1 MRPEHREQAERC
13 APFVIA
19 YALGML
25 TFWGASILFGQ
36 PVNELHT
43 AYFGDSGLMGDA
55 ASADARSS
63 AFGDGGQ
70 LETTPENLRAVAR
83 GGNISAVRRLI
94 AQDIDLNAADYKG
107 RTALILAAGAGQSR
121 IVGVLI
127 TAGAKL
133 DATTKSGRTALMAA
147 SKRGDADSVKLLLRH
162 GALLSGKSQEGA
174 TAHDLAIEYKQ
185 DEVARLIEEAID
197 QRNHERIQVTRVQF
211 VLAKLGYRPGGI
223 DGNIGPKTQ
232 EAIVKFQRD
241 NKLEP
246 DGRVSDQLLAALEER
261 QRITAANRKVVRSSG
276 KASASRRALRKAS
289 ATGKRPAEDNKSKG
303 GGFFSRAGR
312 WLRDS
317 SSDPDADADVSQN
330 D

>member
-55 ASADARSS
+55 ASAESRSG
-63 AFGDGGQ
+63 AFGERGQ
-70 LETTPENLRAVAR
+70 LEATPENLRAVAR
-83 GGNISAVRRLI
+83 RGNISAVRRLI
-94 AQDIDLNAADYKG
+94 ARDIDLNAADYKG
-107 RTALILAAGAGQSR
+107 RSPLILAAGGGQSR

-133 DATTKSGRTALMAA
+133 NATTKSGRTALMAA
-147 SKRGDADSVKLLLRH
+147 AKRGDADSVKLLLRH
-162 GALLSGKSQEGA
+162 GALLSSKNQEGA

-197 QRNHERIQVTRVQF
+197 QRNQERIQVTRVQF

-223 DGNIGPKTQ
+223 DGNLGPKTQ
-232 EAIVKFQRD
+232 EAILKFQRE

-261 QRITAANRKVVRSSG
+261 QRIFAVKGKTAGSRAV
-276 KASASRRALRKAS
+276 ASASRRALRNAS
-289 ATGKRPAEDNKSKG
+289 ATRKQSAKDKKSKG
-303 GGFFSRAGR
+303 GGFFSRAGK
-312 WLRDS
+312 WLRNNS
-317 SSDPDADADVSQN
+317 TDADADAASEN